1 MAGAHFLL
9 DKYQYK
15 YIMTGT
21 VNPALAS
28 RLRQQIVGLRSERAR
43 LEYRLLKRRRML
55 RAALVERYL
64 STGDGKRKM
73 PAYYLSFLREG
84 RTVQKYVR
92 LRSVSKVRPRTEA
105 WSEYY
110 HLLAR
115 WVKLNQQLADVWR
128 ELGQAQAD
136 EPAGDESG

>member
-1 MAGAHFLL
+1 M
-9 DKYQYK
+9 
-15 YIMTGT
+15 
-21 VNPALAS
+21 NPVLAS

-43 LEYRLLKRRRML
+43 LERQLLKRRRML
-55 RAALVERYL
+55 RAAFIERYL
-64 STGDGKRKM
+64 STGDGKRKT

-92 LRSVSKVRPRTEA
+92 LKAVSKVRPRTQA

-136 EPAGDESG
+136 EPSVGDDD

>member
-1 MAGAHFLL
+1 M
-9 DKYQYK
+9 
-15 YIMTGT
+15 
-21 VNPALAS
+21 NPALAS
-28 RLRQQIVGLRSERAR
+28 RLRQQIAELRSERAR

-64 STGDGKRKM
+64 STGEGKRKT

-92 LRSVSKVRPRTEA
+92 LRTVSKVRPRTQA

-128 ELGQAQAD
+128 ELGQAEAD
-136 EPAGDESG
+136 EPAG

>member
-1 MAGAHFLL
+1 M
-9 DKYQYK
+9 
-15 YIMTGT
+15 
-21 VNPALAS
+21 NPALAS
-28 RLRQQIVGLRSERAR
+28 RLRQQIVGLRLERAR
-43 LEYRLLKRRRML
+43 LEHQLLKRRRML
-55 RAALVERYL
+55 RAAFVERYL
-64 STGDGKRKM
+64 STGDGKRKT

-84 RTVQKYVR
+84 RTVQRYVR
-92 LRSVSKVRPRTEA
+92 LQTVSKVRPKTQA

-136 EPAGDESG
+136 EPSVGDDD

>member
-1 MAGAHFLL
+1 M
-9 DKYQYK
+9 
-15 YIMTGT
+15 
-21 VNPALAS
+21 NPALAS
-28 RLRQQIVGLRSERAR
+28 RLRQQIAELRSERAR

-55 RAALVERYL
+55 RAAFVERYL
-64 STGDGKRKM
+64 STGDGKRKT

-92 LRSVSKVRPRTEA
+92 LKAVSKVRPRTRA

-115 WVKLNQQLADVWR
+115 WVKLNQKMADVWR

-136 EPAGDESG
+136 EPSADENG

>member
-1 MAGAHFLL
+1 MNL
-9 DKYQYK
+9 
-15 YIMTGT
+15 
-21 VNPALAS
+21 ALAS
-28 RLRQQIVGLRSERAR
+28 RLRQQLVGLRSERAR
-43 LEYRLLKRRRML
+43 LEHRLLKRRRML
-55 RAALVERYL
+55 RAAFVERYL
-64 STGDGKRKM
+64 STGDGKRKT

-92 LRSVSKVRPRTEA
+92 LQTVSKVRPRTQA

-136 EPAGDESG
+136 EPSVGDND

>member
-1 MAGAHFLL
+1 MNL
-9 DKYQYK
+9 
-15 YIMTGT
+15 
-21 VNPALAS
+21 ALAS
-28 RLRQQIVGLRSERAR
+28 RLRQQLAGLRSERAR
-43 LEYRLLKRRRML
+43 LEFQLLKRQRML
-55 RAALVERYL
+55 RATFVERYL
-64 STGDGKRKM
+64 SAGDTKRKT
-73 PAYYLSFLREG
+73 PAYYLSFLHEG

-92 LRSVSKVRPRTEA
+92 LAKVHEVGRRCQA

-136 EPAGDESG
+136 EPTAGDRD

>member
-1 MAGAHFLL
+1 M
-9 DKYQYK
+9 
-15 YIMTGT
+15 
-21 VNPALAS
+21 NPALAS
-28 RLRQQIVGLRSERAR
+28 RLRQQVVELRAERTR
-43 LEYRLLKRRRML
+43 LECRLLKRRRML
-55 RAALVERYL
+55 RAAFVERYL
-64 STGDGKRKM
+64 STGDGKRKT

-92 LRSVSKVRPRTEA
+92 LQTVSKVRPRTRA

-115 WVKLNQQLADVWR
+115 WVKLNQRLADVWR

-136 EPAGDESG
+136 EPAADEND

>member
-1 MAGAHFLL
+1 MNL
-9 DKYQYK
+9 
-15 YIMTGT
+15 
-21 VNPALAS
+21 ALAS
-28 RLRQQIVGLRSERAR
+28 RLRQQLVGLRSERAR
-43 LEYRLLKRRRML
+43 LERQLLKRRRML
-55 RAALVERYL
+55 RAAFVERHL
-64 STGDGKRKM
+64 SAGDGKRKT

-92 LRSVSKVRPRTEA
+92 LQTVSKVRPRTQA

-136 EPAGDESG
+136 EPSAGDND

>member
-1 MAGAHFLL
+1 
-9 DKYQYK
+9 
-15 YIMTGT
+15 

-28 RLRQQIVGLRSERAR
+28 RLRQQVGELRSERAR
-43 LEYRLLKRRRML
+43 LEHRLLKRRRML
-55 RAALVERYL
+55 RATFVERYL
-64 STGDGKRKM
+64 STGEGKRKT

-92 LRSVSKVRPRTEA
+92 LRSVAKVRPRTEA

-128 ELGQAQAD
+128 ELGQAEAD
-136 EPAGDESG
+136 EPEVDEND

>member
-1 MAGAHFLL
+1 MNL
-9 DKYQYK
+9 
-15 YIMTGT
+15 
-21 VNPALAS
+21 ALAS

-43 LEYRLLKRRRML
+43 LEHQLLKRRRML
-55 RAALVERYL
+55 RATFVERYL
-64 STGDGKRKM
+64 STGDGKRRT

-92 LRSVSKVRPRTEA
+92 LQAVSKVRPKTQA

-128 ELGQAQAD
+128 KLGQAQAD
-136 EPAGDESG
+136 EPSVGDDD

>member
-1 MAGAHFLL
+1 M
-9 DKYQYK
+9 
-15 YIMTGT
+15 
-21 VNPALAS
+21 NPALAS
-28 RLRQQIVGLRSERAR
+28 RLRQQVVELRAQRAR
-43 LEYRLLKRRRML
+43 LEQRLLRRRRML

-64 STGDGKRKM
+64 STSEGKRKT

-92 LRSVSKVRPRTEA
+92 LRSLAHVRPRTEA

-115 WVKLNQQLADVWR
+115 WVKLNQQLADTWR
-128 ELGQAQAD
+128 ALGQAQAD
-136 EPAGDESG
+136 EPEEEDG

>member
-1 MAGAHFLL
+1 MNL
-9 DKYQYK
+9 
-15 YIMTGT
+15 
-21 VNPALAS
+21 ALAS
-28 RLRQQIVGLRSERAR
+28 RLRQQIAELRAERAR
-43 LEYRLLKRRRML
+43 LEGRLLKRRRML

-64 STGDGKRKM
+64 STGDGKRRT
-73 PAYYLSFLREG
+73 PAYYLSFLRGG

-92 LRSVSKVRPRTEA
+92 LSAVSKVRPRTRA

-115 WVKLNQQLADVWR
+115 WVKLNQRLADVWR

-136 EPAGDESG
+136 EPSAGEND

>member
-1 MAGAHFLL
+1 MNL
-9 DKYQYK
+9 
-15 YIMTGT
+15 
-21 VNPALAS
+21 ALAS
-28 RLRQQIVGLRSERAR
+28 RLRQQLAGLRSERAR
-43 LEYRLLKRRRML
+43 LEFQLLKRRRML
-55 RAALVERYL
+55 RATFVERYL
-64 STGDGKRKM
+64 SAGDAKRKT
-73 PAYYLSFLREG
+73 PAYYLSFLHEG

-92 LRSVSKVRPRTEA
+92 LAKAHEVGRRCQA

-136 EPAGDESG
+136 EPSAGDRD

>member
-1 MAGAHFLL
+1 MDL
-9 DKYQYK
+9 
-15 YIMTGT
+15 
-21 VNPALAS
+21 ALAS
-28 RLRQQIVGLRSERAR
+28 RLRQRIAALRSERAR
-43 LEYRLLKRRRML
+43 LEYQLLKRRRML
-55 RAALVERYL
+55 RAAFVERYL
-64 STGDGKRKM
+64 STGDGKRKT

-92 LRSVSKVRPRTEA
+92 LEAVSKVRSRSQA

-128 ELGQAQAD
+128 KLGQAQAD
-136 EPAGDESG
+136 EPSVGDND

>member
-1 MAGAHFLL
+1 MNL
-9 DKYQYK
+9 
-15 YIMTGT
+15 
-21 VNPALAS
+21 ALAS
-28 RLRQQIVGLRSERAR
+28 RLRQQLAGLRSERAR
-43 LEYRLLKRRRML
+43 LEFQLLKRRRML
-55 RAALVERYL
+55 RATFVERYL
-64 STGDGKRKM
+64 SAGDAKRKT
-73 PAYYLSFLREG
+73 PAYYLSFLHEG

-92 LRSVSKVRPRTEA
+92 LAKVHEVGRRCQT

-136 EPAGDESG
+136 EPAAGDRD

>member
-1 MAGAHFLL
+1 M
-9 DKYQYK
+9 
-15 YIMTGT
+15 
-21 VNPALAS
+21 NPALAS
-28 RLRQQIVGLRSERAR
+28 RLRQQLVGLRSERVR
-43 LEYRLLKRRRML
+43 LEHQLLKRRRML
-55 RAALVERYL
+55 RATFVERYL
-64 STGDGKRKM
+64 STGDGKRKT
-73 PAYYLSFLREG
+73 PAYYLSFLHEG

-92 LRSVSKVRPRTEA
+92 LQTVSKVRPRTQA

-136 EPAGDESG
+136 EPSAGDDD

>member
-1 MAGAHFLL
+1 M
-9 DKYQYK
+9 
-15 YIMTGT
+15 
-21 VNPALAS
+21 NPALAR
-28 RLRQQIVGLRSERAR
+28 RLRQQLTELRSERTR
-43 LEYRLLKRRRML
+43 LEDRLLKRRHML

-64 STGDGKRKM
+64 STGDGKRKT

-92 LRSVSKVRPRTEA
+92 LRTVSKVRPRTQA

-115 WVKLNQQLADVWR
+115 WVKLNQQMADVWR

-136 EPAGDESG
+136 QPSAGESS

>member
-1 MAGAHFLL
+1 M
-9 DKYQYK
+9 
-15 YIMTGT
+15 
-21 VNPALAS
+21 AS
-28 RLRQQIVGLRSERAR
+28 RLRQQIAELRSERAR
-43 LEYRLLKRRRML
+43 VESQLLKRRRML
-55 RAALVERYL
+55 RATFVERYL
-64 STGDGKRKM
+64 SVGDGKRKT

-92 LRSVSKVRPRTEA
+92 LQTVSKIRPKTQA

-136 EPAGDESG
+136 EPSSGEND

>member
-1 MAGAHFLL
+1 M
-9 DKYQYK
+9 
-15 YIMTGT
+15 
-21 VNPALAS
+21 NPALAS
-28 RLRQQIVGLRSERAR
+28 RLRQQIAKLRSQRAR

-55 RAALVERYL
+55 RAAFVERYL
-64 STGDGKRKM
+64 STGDGKRKT

-92 LRSVSKVRPRTEA
+92 LRTVSEVRPRTQA

-115 WVKLNQQLADVWR
+115 WVKLNQQMADVWR

-136 EPAGDESG
+136 EPSADENG

>member
-1 MAGAHFLL
+1 M
-9 DKYQYK
+9 
-15 YIMTGT
+15 
-21 VNPALAS
+21 NPALAS
-28 RLRQQIVGLRSERAR
+28 RLRQQVAELRSQRAR
-43 LEYRLLKRRRML
+43 FEYRLLKRRRML
-55 RAALVERYL
+55 RATFVERYL
-64 STGDGKRKM
+64 SAGAGKRKT

-92 LRSVSKVRPRTEA
+92 LGSVAKVRPRTEA

-128 ELGQAQAD
+128 ELGQAQAE
-136 EPAGDESG
+136 EPAAGEDD

>member
-1 MAGAHFLL
+1 M
-9 DKYQYK
+9 D
-15 YIMTGT
+15 
-21 VNPALAS
+21 PALAR
-28 RLRQQIVGLRSERAR
+28 RLRQQLAELRSERTR
-43 LEYRLLKRRRML
+43 LESRLLKRRPML

-64 STGDGKRKM
+64 STGDGKRKT

-84 RTVQKYVR
+84 RTVQKYIR
-92 LRSVSKVRPRTEA
+92 LRAVSKVRPRTQA

-136 EPAGDESG
+136 EPSAGECS

>member
-1 MAGAHFLL
+1 MNL
-9 DKYQYK
+9 
-15 YIMTGT
+15 
-21 VNPALAS
+21 ALAS

-43 LEYRLLKRRRML
+43 LERHLLKRRRML
-55 RAALVERYL
+55 RATFVERYL
-64 STGDGKRKM
+64 STGDGKRKT

-92 LRSVSKVRPRTEA
+92 LQTVSKVRPKTQA

-136 EPAGDESG
+136 EPSVGDDD

>member
-1 MAGAHFLL
+1 M
-9 DKYQYK
+9 
-15 YIMTGT
+15 
-21 VNPALAS
+21 NPALAG
-28 RLRQQIVGLRSERAR
+28 RLRQQIVELRSERAR
-43 LEYRLLKRRRML
+43 LEHRLLKRRRML
-55 RAALVERYL
+55 RATFVERYL
-64 STGDGKRKM
+64 SAGDTKRKT

-92 LRSVSKVRPRTEA
+92 LQTVSKVRPKTQA

-136 EPAGDESG
+136 EPSVGDDD